1 MGRAIIGRRTLLCAL
16 GAIACCWATAAFAA
30 SQGGKPSEAAFLIEI
45 LVLVI
50 AGRMLGEAM
59 QRIGQPSVM
68 GQLIAGILLGPS
80 FFGLLWP
87 EGQHAIF
94 PTSDAQKGMVD
105 AVAQIGVLMLLL
117 LAGMETDL
125 TRARRTGGASIA
137 VSVTGICLPFACG
150 FALGLYLPGSL
161 LPNPDERLP
170 AALMLGTALSI
181 SSVKIVAMVVREM
194 NFLRRNLGQ
203 VIVASAILEDT
214 IGWIIVGIAFGLASS
229 GTLDAWSVS
238 KTIPGTTAFL
248 AASLT
253 VGRR

>member
-1 MGRAIIGRRTLLCAL
+1 MRRVFLGERADAAGPRAL
-16 GAIACCWATAAFAA
+16 FGALTVVAFCGATTAYAAE
-30 SQGGKPSEAAFLIEI
+30 QGGKPSQAAFLIEI
-45 LVLVI
+45 LALVI
-50 AGRMLGEAM
+50 AGRLLGEAM

-87 EGQHAIF
+87 EAQHAIF
-94 PTSDAQKGMVD
+94 PTGEAQKGMVD

-125 TRARRTGGASIA
+125 DLARRTGRASIA

-150 FALGLYLPGSL
+150 FALGLYLPDNL
-161 LPNPDERLP
+161 LPNPNERMA

-194 NFLRRNLGQ
+194 NFLWGKVGQ
-203 VIVASAILEDT
+203 SIL
-214 IGWIIVGIAFGLASS
+214 A
-229 GTLDAWSVS
+229 
-238 KTIPGTTAFL
+238 
-248 AASLT
+248 
-253 VGRR
+253 